1 MKIELIQP
9 FINAADAVLAQTL
22 QGNVQVRDVTMQE
35 EVYRRKGLAASVA
48 ISGDIEGRV
57 IFDLDRDAVLS
68 VARALTGEGTEPSEQ
83 FAGETVC
90 ELANMVVG
98 NAITLLNDQGF
109 RFKVYPPEL
118 HTAENGYA
126 GTSKSE
132 SLVMLF
138 ETASGE
144 VHMNIALD
152 YSRQRSLTVAEA
164 VAQ

>member
-9 FINAADAVLAQTL
+9 FINAADAVLAETL
-22 QGNVQVRDVTMQE
+22 KGNVQVRDVSMQE

-57 IFDLDRDAVLS
+57 IFDLDREAVLA
-68 VARALTGEGTEPSEQ
+68 VARALTGDDSDPSEQ

-98 NAITLLNDQGF
+98 NAITLLNNQGF
-109 RFKVYPPEL
+109 RFKVFPPEL

-126 GTSKSE
+126 GSRQSE
-132 SLVMLF
+132 ALVMLF

-144 VHMNIALD
+144 VHMNIAMD
-152 YSRQRSLTVAEA
+152 YSRQRATAEVVA
-164 VAQ
+164 